1 MVKMTNKSL
10 SDLAVYAVG
19 LLFMFF
25 STSTLAQ
32 GAPSGGL
39 FAGNIESVGDQV
51 KTTIIWVTFTM
62 ALIYIVWQVVEVIF
76 DRKTW
81 SDIIAKC
88 LVAVA
93 LGATPAAV
101 LALWELGH
109 NISLN

>member
-25 STSTLAQ
+25 STSTLAL
-32 GAPSGGL
+32 GAPGGGL

-93 LGATPAAV
+93 LGAAPAAV
-101 LALWELGH
+101 LALWNLGQD
-109 NISLN
+109 ISLN

>member
-1 MVKMTNKSL
+1 MVKITNKSL

-32 GAPSGGL
+32 PSGGL
-39 FAGNIESVGDQV
+39 FTGNVENVGDQV
-51 KTTIIWVTFTM
+51 QTTIVWVTFMM
-62 ALIYIVWQVVEVIF
+62 ALIYIIWQVVEVIF

-93 LGATPAAV
+93 LGAAPAAV